1 MCPLFGQSFHLSAEE
16 RQKARKLVFENR
28 HDPAVRALYNLIERS
43 AFRLQG
49 EGIMA
54 GSTAHDQ
61 GQACGALHVASVA
74 RTWLEVEPPKTEED
88 A

>member
-1 MCPLFGQSFHLSAEE
+1 MY
-16 RQKARKLVFENR
+16 ENR
-28 HDPAVRALYNLIERS
+28 HDPAVQALYNLIERS

-49 EGIMA
+49 EGIMPGA
-54 GSTAHDQ
+54 TAHDQ

-74 RTWLEVEPPKTEED
+74 RTWLEIEPQKDEEE